1 MMSFHKTLQSMVVY
15 YIMAVSFNVVSLMRV
30 ELDYAPLIQGNPV
43 FSIVLLT
50 LYLVLAYCGHKQWRW
65 PFIGIGLF
73 GLVALPMRGIFPHIN
88 AVFNPEK
95 LVIYS
100 SEAVAWIA
108 IAINCFG
115 FVVLILSFI
124 YAPFFKKV
132 KETL

>member
-1 MMSFHKTLQSMVVY
+1 MSFHKILQMMILY
-15 YIMAVSFNVVSLMRV
+15 YIAAVGFNVVSLVRI
-30 ELDYAPLIQGNPV
+30 EFDSTPLINGNPV

-73 GLVALPMRGIFPHIN
+73 GLLALPVRGILPHIN
-88 AVFNPEK
+88 ALLNPEK

-115 FVVLILSFI
+115 FVVLILSFS
-124 YAPFFKKV
+124 YAPFLKKV
-132 KETL
+132 KEIQ